1 MLGIIF
7 IAANLRAPIS
17 ALAPVLDAIIY
28 QFSLSPTQGGMLT
41 TLPLLAFAV
50 GSPLA
55 TSLAKRVGLERS
67 LLLALVLIAVGVSSR
82 LINSSSGLFI
92 GTVVIGIG
100 IAIGNVL
107 LPSVIKRDFPTKVAV
122 MTSTYVLAMGI
133 FSGSYSALVLPISQY
148 KNMGWQLAVAGFAMI
163 TLFSIVLW
171 LPQLAQQNKRHNA
184 QAMKE
189 LTQTGSDSKIWHS
202 RLAWQ
207 ITILLGFNSFFTYI
221 MYAWMPSILIDR
233 GILAEQAGILHGAFQ
248 VASALPGL
256 VLIPLLA
263 RLKDQRT
270 LTFSLAILA
279 ALGSFGLLFLPQLA
293 MFWAVSL
300 GFCSGAVFILGL
312 SFISLRTDTASQ
324 ATSLSG
330 MSQSLGY
337 LLAAS
342 GPMVAGYLHAVFN
355 SWSPVLW
362 LCAAASLTCAF
373 VGLLCGRNI
382 TINQHAAR

>member
-171 LPQLAQQNKRHNA
+171 LPQLAQQNKRRNA